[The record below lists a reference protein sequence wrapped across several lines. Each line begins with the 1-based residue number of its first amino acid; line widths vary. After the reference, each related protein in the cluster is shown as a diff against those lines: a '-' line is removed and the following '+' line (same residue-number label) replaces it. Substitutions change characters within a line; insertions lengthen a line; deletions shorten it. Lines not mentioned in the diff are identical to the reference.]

1 MTYLREIVWNVKG
14 IAFLLSVTR
23 LVLSEP
29 SIIAYRYISS
39 RFSAWIRILS
49 KKWSNL
55 IGSRL
60 DSHRGRNSSAAKIH
74 AALTSLIPM
83 DRDLQIPKGSI
94 RPLRKKGLALRK
106 DGALVTTSENR
117 WELRGVT
124 CPFAVDQLL
133 LWDQALS
140 ACFPLSAFLATLQ
153 RVGLWS
159 IHDSIRESVRK
170 RCLIRIRDLAFR

>member
-1 MTYLREIVWNVKG
+1 
-14 IAFLLSVTR
+14 
-23 LVLSEP
+23 
-29 SIIAYRYISS
+29 
-39 RFSAWIRILS
+39 
-49 KKWSNL
+49 
-55 IGSRL
+55 
-60 DSHRGRNSSAAKIH
+60 
-74 AALTSLIPM
+74 M

-153 RVGLWS
+153 RVGL
-159 IHDSIRESVRK
+159 
-170 RCLIRIRDLAFR
+170 